1 MAEIKETAF
10 TDSGYRPG
18 RALSP
23 EDYSG
28 GFVDFYKDYLGTT
41 GIKTTTPVDEEEEKD
56 KKDTPPNIFGVQ
68 EDSGDDSVNLLSAVF
83 SKQGNNSLGTA
94 KTYYDAKVEAVDLQ
108 SMDLSHGSWDAYK
121 KATQTSDKSVFGK
134 DFAIGTAALV
144 NPVVG
149 LGASAILGEPVTTPW
164 GVENHGAGIVKPIGN
179 YTASLKN
186 DALMDMKAIGGMYDM
201 ADDPEN
207 MGMGS
212 MTRKDVDIGDVIKI
226 DGEFLVRPRGS
237 TQFIG
242 TLPVGM
248 TNQKALNLAAIKNG
262 KLPSYI
268 GGIGTEDGFG
278 IGGLGGYTKD
288 GFFTDANGVQS
299 AYGSLAARDQLAA
312 KEFDGNKD
320 AADQWLKEVRA
331 GRGLLGGDMTIE
343 KATQIKQKIQ
353 RQFGVLT
360 TDISGSSVIPAGKYG
375 TYNLGIGFEDVPD
388 DRTTTIGRTGV
399 QTKQLPL
406 MGPMN
411 LGFEDVPDDDRFTQ
425 FNITGQDRGLG
436 LAGEEEP
443 EETTIAGVLGGGA
456 DLAAGRRG
464 TAVTGYDFNLG
475 GPNRTTPTKIQT
487 GRYGSR
493 GTKPIPLGGLVQ
505 SPSSIFQDLV
515 NNRGFTNKQAVDLLN
530 TIIPERSSTF
540 AGNVDRGVPEVIPA
554 SFTVADSGDDT
565 TITEDQIQAE
575 TEMGLDPFGGAGEPV
590 QNDTSGSDD
599 KIVCTAM
606 NNAYGFG
613 SFRQTVWLNHSRNL
627 DPAYQKGY
635 HRIFRPLVK
644 LAYNN
649 NTVLSNLV
657 KNWLE
662 GVARRRTA
670 DIWAEKRGKQRK
682 LFSKIERSILEPICY
697 IIGKL

>member
-41 GIKTTTPVDEEEEKD
+41 GIKATTPVDEEEEKD

-83 SKQGNNSLGTA
+83 SRQGNNNLGTA

-134 DFAIGTAALV
+134 DFAIGTTALV

-149 LGASAILGEPVTTPW
+149 LAASAIAGEPVTTPW
-164 GVENHGAGIVKPIGN
+164 GIENHGAGIVKPIGN
-179 YTASLKN
+179 YTASLKY
-186 DALMDMKAIGGMYDM
+186 DALMDMKAIGGMYDI
-201 ADDPEN
+201 ADDPES

-212 MTRKDVDIGDVIKI
+212 MARKDVDIGDIIKI

-237 TQFIG
+237 IQFIG
-242 TLPVGM
+242 TLPAGM

-262 KLPSYI
+262 KLPSYT

-288 GFFTDANGVQS
+288 GFFTDANGTQS

-375 TYNLGIGFEDVPD
+375 TYNTAIIQEQLGFEDVPD
-388 DRTTTIGRTGV
+388 DMTTTTGRTGV
-399 QTKQLPL
+399 QKKELPL
-406 MGPMN
+406 IGRPN
-411 LGFEDVPDDDRFTQ
+411 LGFEDVPDDILPLPVFD
-425 FNITGQDRGLG
+425 FNTSVT
-436 LAGEEEP
+436 P
-443 EETTIAGVLGGGA
+443 EGVLGGGA

-464 TAVTGYDFNLG
+464 TAVTGYDFSRSRG
-475 GPNRTTPTKIQT
+475 RSIQT
-487 GRYGSR
+487 DRYGSR

-540 AGNVDRGVPEVIPA
+540 TGNVDRGVPTVIPA

>member
-1 MAEIKETAF
+1 
-10 TDSGYRPG
+10 
-18 RALSP
+18 
-23 EDYSG
+23 
-28 GFVDFYKDYLGTT
+28 
-41 GIKTTTPVDEEEEKD
+41 
-56 KKDTPPNIFGVQ
+56 
-68 EDSGDDSVNLLSAVF
+68 
-83 SKQGNNSLGTA
+83 
-94 KTYYDAKVEAVDLQ
+94 
-108 SMDLSHGSWDAYK
+108 
-121 KATQTSDKSVFGK
+121 
-134 DFAIGTAALV
+134 
-144 NPVVG
+144 
-149 LGASAILGEPVTTPW
+149 
-164 GVENHGAGIVKPIGN
+164 
-179 YTASLKN
+179 
-186 DALMDMKAIGGMYDM
+186 MKAIGGMYDM